1 MNPAPLSLFDRL
13 IGWLNRHT
21 ESIESS
27 LGLLR
32 LIIFFVLPL
41 LLVEW
46 IAAHQFETVDAQ
58 ALAEH
63 IWAVNPFFRRVP
75 PWAFYLVDRHNSRY
89 LLAPLYGFI
98 CILFAGG
105 AYIQDLYGLKL
116 FRTGIRYILSSAFG
130 FRYPR
135 LIIDGGK
142 KQITKGTTNLI
153 DVVGGPGYALVQ
165 PGNAVTFQFLRSPS
179 GISNFNRYFL
189 KPFET
194 VHEIIS
200 LDEQHESVP
209 PTTTF
214 TRDGL
219 QVRLTDV
226 HFRFRLL
233 PRENNTQ
240 PQQHTPENA
249 YAMSEKAVISAAY
262 NRSVDGNGQDSWHAA
277 VRRVVIG
284 SIIDFINANDID
296 YLTAPRAEGV
306 SPRLDVQKIL
316 QGSGIR
322 NALRNLGAELL
333 WVDVGHLEI
342 IEEEVDEDRLSQWAA
357 PLRGDAA
364 TTLAYGEAK
373 LQAYHELGRAEAQ
386 AELILSIT
394 QALENV
400 NLGDDPGENLRTILL
415 TRTAQVLDSM
425 RASQENRNP

>member
-1 MNPAPLSLFDRL
+1 MNPTPLTPYDRL
-13 IGWLNRHT
+13 IDWLNRHS

-32 LIIFFVLPL
+32 LIAFFVLPL
-41 LLVEW
+41 LLIEW
-46 IAAHQFETVDAQ
+46 TAAHLFETVDAQ
-58 ALAEH
+58 ALADH
-63 IWAVNPFFRRVP
+63 IWAINPFFRRVP

-89 LLAPLYGFI
+89 LLAPLFGFI

-105 AYIQDLYGLKL
+105 AYIQDLHGLKF
-116 FRTGIRYILSSAFG
+116 FRNGIRYILSSAFG
-130 FRYPR
+130 LLYPR

-142 KQITKGTTNLI
+142 KQIAKGTANLI

-165 PGNAVTFQFLRSPS
+165 PGNAVAFQYLRSPS
-179 GISNFNRYFL
+179 RISNYNRYFL

-194 VHEIIS
+194 IHEIIS

-233 PRENNTQ
+233 PRENTAQ
-240 PQQHTPENA
+240 PEQRTPESA
-249 YAMSEKAVISAAY
+249 YDMSERAVTSAAY
-262 NRSVDGNGQDSWHAA
+262 NRSVDNNGQDSWHAA
-277 VRRVVIG
+277 VRRVVNG

-296 YLTAPRAEGV
+296 YLTAPRAEGI
-306 SPRLDVQKIL
+306 SPRLDAQKIL

-342 IEEEVDEDRLSQWAA
+342 VEEEVDEDRLSQWAA
-357 PLRGDAA
+357 PLRGDAN
-364 TTLAYGEAK
+364 TTRAYGEAK

-394 QALENV
+394 QALENA
-400 NLGDDPGENLRTILL
+400 NLGDDPTESLRTILL
-415 TRTAQVLDSM
+415 SRTAQVIDSM
-425 RASQENRNP
+425 RTSQEHRNP